1 MKIDLPKIPLLI
13 INTLEECGFECFAVG
28 GCIRDILS
36 TREVSDWD
44 FTTNA
49 TPDEIKECFSSY
61 TTVDVGARFGT
72 ICVVIDN
79 KNYEIT
85 TYRTDG
91 EYGDSRHPD
100 EVFFSKNLKDDLS
113 RRDFTINALAYNDR
127 AGLVDEFNGLM
138 DLQYGVIRCIGDADT
153 RFTED
158 ALRIIRALRFASI
171 YGYSIEQKTAE
182 SILKNKELLSNVS
195 VERILKE
202 FSKLICGDHVD
213 FILRRYKDVIA
224 VIIPEISVMFNFDQ
238 KSLHHNKDLWR
249 HTVSAI
255 KNSPA
260 DDIVRTALLFHD
272 IGKPMT
278 VSTDIEGRN
287 HYKNHEKLSAAM
299 ANTILKR
306 LKFPN
311 TFIGKVLVLIEHH
324 GDELSADKA
333 LIKTYLKD
341 IGQEAFSNLLIM
353 QTADVLAQSQYK
365 REEKLSDLSTVE
377 KQFNEIVSN
386 NECYSLKD
394 LEVNGK
400 DLIHMFDLTGEQI
413 GQTLNTL
420 LNMVI
425 NSTVSNNKEQLLLVA
440 QEILKE
446 GQING

>member
-1 MKIDLPKIPLLI
+1 MKIDLPKVALLI
-13 INTLEECGFECFAVG
+13 IDTLEKNGFECFAVG
-28 GCIRDILS
+28 GCIRDVLS
-36 TREVSDWD
+36 GRKVSDWD

-49 TPDEIKECFSSY
+49 TPDQIEECFSSY
-61 TTVDVGARFGT
+61 TTIDIGARFGT
-72 ICVVIDN
+72 ICVVIEN

-91 EYGDSRHPD
+91 EYSDNRHPD
-100 EVFFSKNLKDDLS
+100 KIIFSQKLEDDLS

-127 AGLVDEFNGLM
+127 VGLVDLFNGLV
-138 DLQYGVIRCIGDADT
+138 DLEYGVIRCIGDADT
-153 RFTED
+153 RFSED
-158 ALRIIRALRFASI
+158 ALRIMRALRFSSVF
-171 YGYSIEQKTAE
+171 GYSIESKTAE
-182 SILKNKELLSNVS
+182 SISKNKELLSNVS

-255 KNSPA
+255 KNSPP
-260 DDIVRTALLFHD
+260 DEIVRTALLFHD

-278 VSTDIEGRN
+278 VFTDEQGHNRYI
-287 HYKNHEKLSAAM
+287 NHEKLSAAM

-306 LKFPN
+306 LKYPN
-311 TFIGKVLVLIEHH
+311 SFIFKVLVLIEHH
-324 GDELSADKA
+324 GDKLLADKA

-341 IGQEAFSNLLIM
+341 IGQETFSNLIKM
-353 QTADVLAQSQYK
+353 KTADVLAQSQYK
-365 REEKLSDLSTVE
+365 REQKLSDLSTVE
-377 KQFNEIVSN
+377 KLFNEIVSN
-386 NECYSLKD
+386 NECYSLKY

-413 GQTLNTL
+413 GQILDTL
-420 LNMVI
+420 LDMVI
-425 NSTVSNNKEQLLLVA
+425 NSTVCNNKEQLLLIA

>member
-28 GCIRDILS
+28 GCIRDVLS
-36 TREVSDWD
+36 DRKVSDWD

-49 TPDEIKECFSSY
+49 TPDQIKECFSSY

-127 AGLVDEFNGLM
+127 AGLVDEFNGLV

-255 KNSPA
+255 KNSPC
-260 DDIVRTALLFHD
+260 DETVRTALLFHD

-278 VSTDIEGRN
+278 VFTDAQGYN

-311 TFIGKVLVLIEHH
+311 SYISDVTTLIENH
-324 GDELSADKA
+324 DRKLSHTDSS
-333 LIKTYLKD
+333 IKRCMRD
-341 IGQEAFSNLLIM
+341 IGEKNTQLLFSVKRADIM
-353 QTADVLAQSQYK
+353 AQSSFN
-365 REEKLSDLSTVE
+365 RVEKLFALDLAETE
-377 KQFNEIVSN
+377 FKRILRD
-386 NECYSLKD
+386 NECYSLKG
-394 LEVNGK
+394 LAVNGK
-400 DLIHMFDLTGEQI
+400 DIIHLGVSSGEMI
-413 GQTLNTL
+413 GKILDNLLDKVIGGELPNDKDKLLFFAKNMKNTL
-420 LNMVI
+420 
-425 NSTVSNNKEQLLLVA
+425 
-440 QEILKE
+440 E
-446 GQING
+446 GMH